1 MGRTKLEK
9 IFPTYNG
16 YIANSN
22 DALIVLQAVL
32 NGVLKPVNRRPN
44 ESERSELIKSG
55 NVFVFIEE
63 TSGIKRWTDGTSWS
77 PSRILAR
84 FLIYRELSKNSSS
97 NSATNLKQKDSKNPR
112 DSKNSISKTQLSEI
126 VNSNSNGDKNNNTNN
141 NNNNNEI
148 NKLNSRTITA
158 HALAGGDAIV
168 NSITKKRSRSKSN
181 GSISSDISNF
191 SSIPS
196 PKSSITNITTS
207 TTNTSI
213 SSSSSSTLDDNIYRS
228 DGLIK
233 KSMSLCL
240 FPNTQFRKTIHLV
253 SYYRAN
259 DVLNNLLNNPTN
271 DQLLKNVELSFELL
285 ESLRN
290 TSLGNMLS
298 TRGSSESFESHGFCE
313 NDGFDEKVLINFS
326 KQYNEKYSIIS
337 KRRQLNSLYQ
347 YQPQYPPQHHQ
358 YPFQNQYQPQY
369 QLPPHQLTH
378 SQSDH
383 EINYHSQFANYNHH
397 HHSYDNSAIPIKYED
412 NKIPFIPSM
421 SYPLPS
427 YNNKIPN
434 NNLNN
439 FNINFSH
446 NPQSYNNNIPS
457 YIPNYDNNLSNNNS
471 YNSKMNFQTS
481 ISLTDSNLNSNMNNN
496 VSNNGSNSEI
506 LNNET
511 IFNNN
516 NNSNSNIDNTNVATT
531 SATTDAVVT
540 TTTAA
545 STTDNKNDSIIND
558 GDKNEVTT
566 GSTNLSKIPSIF
578 SQGNNSPIIYGY
590 NNNTNSNSGKINLQ
604 STTPIPKQLS
614 PPNNFHNR
622 VSSSNATQFGY
633 PPTTQYSPVS
643 YQQPLFDYQ
652 TIPTQLPLQTNSPNS
667 NNPLIQLVRTPFS
680 NNSRSNTPN
689 TIQNLNPNQNQR
701 IYSLQYVT
709 STTPISYNNNMINNN
724 MINNNIININKLDT
738 INKSKTPISVKI
750 ENDDTPDKNNN
761 NTSNAGSAN
770 NLNEENI
777 SVKIESESN
786 VVNGN
791 ETYRSVYSSV

>member
-32 NGVLKPVNRRPN
+32 NGVLKPVSRRPN

-126 VNSNSNGDKNNNTNN
+126 VNSNGNGDKNKNN
-141 NNNNNEI
+141 NNNNNVDNNSNNEI

-168 NSITKKRSRSKSN
+168 NNITKKRSRSKSN

-240 FPNTQFRKTIHLV
+240 FPNTQFKKTIHLV

-313 NDGFDEKVLINFS
+313 NDGFDENVLINFS
-326 KQYNEKYSIIS
+326 KQYNEKYSITS

-347 YQPQYPPQHHQ
+347 YQPQYPTQHHQ

-369 QLPPHQLTH
+369 QPQYHLPPHQLTH

-412 NKIPFIPSM
+412 NKIPLIPSM

-434 NNLNN
+434 NNLSN

-457 YIPNYDNNLSNNNS
+457 YIPNYDNNL
-471 YNSKMNFQTS
+471 
-481 ISLTDSNLNSNMNNN
+481 NSNMNNNN

-516 NNSNSNIDNTNVATT
+516 NNTNAATT
-531 SATTDAVVT
+531 AVTSDVTAT
-540 TTTAA
+540 TTTATA
-545 STTDNKNDSIIND
+545 TTDNKNDSIIND

-566 GSTNLSKIPSIF
+566 GSTNLSKIHSIF

-590 NNNTNSNSGKINLQ
+590 NNNTNSNSSKINLQ

-614 PPNNFHNR
+614 PPNNFHER

-652 TIPTQLPLQTNSPNS
+652 TIPTQLPLQTNSPNA
-667 NNPLIQLVRTPFS
+667 NNPLIQLVRTPFN

-689 TIQNLNPNQNQR
+689 AIQNLNPNQNQR

-709 STTPISYNNNMINNN
+709 STTPISYNNNMINTNN
-724 MINNNIININKLDT
+724 NNNNNIININKLDT
-738 INKSKTPISVKI
+738 INKSKTPVSVKI

-761 NTSNAGSAN
+761 NTGNAGSAN

-791 ETYRSVYSSV
+791 EAYRSVATYV